1 MATAHGSSLLFP
13 RILKACS
20 LFSIITGSMD
30 VCRGIDMMN
39 SISGPIPIRSPAIA
53 LVDSQIRFLGAM
65 WAGYGMMLWWTSN
78 DLKTRRIPLGLLGGI
93 MFLGGLG
100 RLLSGLSHGFSAT
113 WVQVATAAELFGPVA
128 MYSLGC

>member
-1 MATAHGSSLLFP
+1 
-13 RILKACS
+13 
-20 LFSIITGSMD
+20 MD
-30 VCRGIDMMN
+30 VCLGIDMIN
-39 SISGPIPIRSPAIA
+39 SISGPLPTRSPAVA

-78 DLKTRRIPLGLLGGI
+78 DLETRRTPLGLLGAI
-93 MFLGGLG
+93 MFLAGLG

-128 MYSLGC
+128 MYSLGY